1 MIEGSATMRHAPAI
15 QRTQSLA
22 RAIALLRIAAARP
35 EGAPTAALARAADLP
50 VATAAR
56 LLATLADAGFVERT
70 AADDGWVL
78 GRELIRLV
86 SGADPDRTLVARA
99 RPLMEGLA
107 ETSGESAMLAVPR
120 PPVGAD
126 VLLQVDTPRFV
137 GATNWVGRAFPLH
150 ASVSGKLVLAELSD
164 DALAAW
170 TAHHPLDRYTD
181 HTITDPV
188 ELRGELEGVRRR
200 GYAELADELEE
211 GLAAIGVPVRSPEGT
226 LVAIVGVSGPSF
238 RLGPRR
244 RAEVLPPIRD
254 AADELGRRLA

>member
-1 MIEGSATMRHAPAI
+1 MIEDSATIRHAPAI

-22 RAIALLRIAAARP
+22 RAITLLRLTAARP
-35 EGAPTAALARAADLP
+35 EGAPTATLARAAGLP

-56 LLATLADAGFVERT
+56 LLATFSDAGFVERT

-86 SGADPDRTLVARA
+86 SGADPDRLLVGRA
-99 RPLMEGLA
+99 RPLVEGLA
-107 ETSGESAMLAVPR
+107 ETTGESAMLAVPR

-126 VLLQVDTPRFV
+126 VLLQVDTARFV

-150 ASVSGKLVLAELSD
+150 ASASGKLVLAELSD

-170 TAHHPLDRYTD
+170 AAHHPLDRYTD
-181 HTITDPV
+181 HTITDHDG
-188 ELRGELEGVRRR
+188 LRGELERVRRR
-200 GYAELADELEE
+200 GYAELADELED
-211 GLAAIGVPVRSPEGT
+211 GLAAIAAPVRSPEGA
-226 LVAIVGVSGPSF
+226 LVAIIGVSGPSF
-238 RLGPRR
+238 RLGPER

-254 AADELGRRLA
+254 AADELGRRLG